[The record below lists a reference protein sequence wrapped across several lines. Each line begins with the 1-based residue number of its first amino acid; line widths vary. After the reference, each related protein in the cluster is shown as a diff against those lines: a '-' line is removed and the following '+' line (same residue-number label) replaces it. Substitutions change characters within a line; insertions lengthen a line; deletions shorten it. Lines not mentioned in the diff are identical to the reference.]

1 MDPVTED
8 TLRQALQRAMDTA
21 SVEMVDG
28 RKNFVLSCRSG
39 QLRMQL
45 GFHYRQAPARAPGTE
60 TPETRAAGAIAA
72 PAEGI
77 MRLEGVASSTSQDW
91 YGTEM
96 SKGCLED
103 LGLQFGRGVGVFPSH
118 GSWVSGLGWD
128 DQMGK
133 TVSAELERAAV
144 AAPADATEPGY
155 LLRTIMDLDLVEE
168 SCKKLKNRLERGQE
182 IGLSI
187 GGYFLQIRYI
197 MKPNDEYEIERI
209 IVEKLELDHLAVVR
223 NPANPDSM
231 GLRLLRSI
239 PADAFRSKR
248 DAYAARSTDGAPATP
263 AAAPAAE
270 APAEEAPVTS
280 EDSAPPPA
288 PPEDAAPS
296 TEEEAAPITTTADD
310 ATRSTP
316 TEFSMTA
323 EQIAELVRN
332 SVNAA
337 LDARAAAAPAAAAS
351 STTTPAPAAGETIEQ
366 VRAKLQ
372 AEANRAANLER
383 AMAHINAS
391 GVRSGSAG
399 GRSAPTGA
407 LNKAGIEG
415 LVQRAKAEGKAPMLV
430 RVISGDPEQGI
441 QGIQG
446 HLSVNLRAK
455 GGEAAVRLAEA
466 KDAAPDMLRDI
477 FDAANA
483 DGTLREW
490 KAAAVA
496 A

>member
-1 MDPVTED
+1 MDSTTED

-21 SVEMVDG
+21 VVETVDG

-45 GFHYRQAPARAPGTE
+45 GFHYRQAPAKAPGTE

-118 GSWVSGLGWD
+118 GSWVEGLGWD

-155 LLRTIMDLDLVEE
+155 LLRTIMDLDLVED

-187 GGYFLQIRYI
+187 GGYFLQVRYI
-197 MKPNDEYEIERI
+197 MSPDDEYEIERI
-209 IVEKLELDHLAVVR
+209 IVEKVELDHLAVVR

-239 PADAFRSKR
+239 PADAFRSKKA
-248 DAYAARSTDGAPATP
+248 AYAARSTDAAPAVPVAAPAT
-263 AAAPAAE
+263 E
-270 APAEEAPVTS
+270 APAEEASVTS
-280 EDSAPPPA
+280 EDSVPPPA

-296 TEEEAAPITTTADD
+296 TEGEAAPITTTADD
-310 ATRSTP
+310 ATRSTL
-316 TEFSMTA
+316 TESPMTA
-323 EQIAELVRN
+323 EQIADLVERAVK
-332 SVNAA
+332 SA
-337 LDARAAAAPAAAAS
+337 LENRAAAPAAAAP
-351 STTTPAPAAGETIEQ
+351 TTPAPAAAAGETIEQ

-407 LNKAGIEG
+407 LNKAGIDG
-415 LVQRAKAEGKAPMLV
+415 LVQRAKEAGKAPLLV
-430 RVISGDPEQGI
+430 RVISGDPEQGV
-441 QGIQG
+441 QGIHQ

-455 GGEAAVRLAEA
+455 GGEAATRLAEA

-477 FDAANA
+477 FDAADA

>member
-1 MDPVTED
+1 MDPATED

-21 SVEMVDG
+21 TVEMVEG

-96 SKGCLED
+96 SRGCLED

-118 GSWVSGLGWD
+118 GSWIEGLGWE

-168 SCKKLKNRLERGQE
+168 SCKKLKGRLERGQE

-187 GGYFLQIRYI
+187 GGYFLQVRYI
-197 MKPNDEYEIERI
+197 MSPEDEYEIERI
-209 IVEKLELDHLAVVR
+209 IVEKVELDHLAVVR

-231 GLRLLRSI
+231 GLKMLRSV
-239 PADAFRSKR
+239 PEGAFRNKR
-248 DAYAARSTDGAPATP
+248 SASAARSTDATP
-263 AAAPAAE
+263 AAAATE
-270 APAEEAPVTS
+270 APAEETPVAETAS
-280 EDSAPPPA
+280 ESSPPPPA

-316 TEFSMTA
+316 TELSMNP
-323 EQIAELVRN
+323 EQLAELVRN
-332 SVNAA
+332 TVNAV
-337 LDARAAAAPAAAAS
+337 LDARAAAPAAAAS
-351 STTTPAPAAGETIEQ
+351 STPPAPAAAAGETIEQ

-372 AEANRAANLER
+372 AEATRAANLER

-391 GVRSGSAG
+391 GVRSGSG
-399 GRSAPTGA
+399 GSRSAPTGA
-407 LNKAGIEG
+407 LNKTGIEG
-415 LVQRAKAEGKAPMLV
+415 LVQRAKGEGKAPLLI

-455 GGEAAVRLAEA
+455 GGEAAARLAEA
-466 KDAAPDMLRDI
+466 KDVAPDMLRDI
-477 FDAANA
+477 FEAADA

>member
-1 MDPVTED
+1 MDPATED

-96 SKGCLED
+96 SRGCLED

-118 GSWVSGLGWD
+118 GSWIEGLGWE

-168 SCKKLKNRLERGQE
+168 SCKKLKGRLERGQE

-187 GGYFLQIRYI
+187 GGYFLQVRYI
-197 MKPNDEYEIERI
+197 MSPDDEYEIERI
-209 IVEKLELDHLAVVR
+209 IVEKVELDHLAVVR

-231 GLRLLRSI
+231 GLKLLRSV
-239 PADAFRSKR
+239 PEGAFRNKR
-248 DAYAARSTDGAPATP
+248 PASAVRSTDAATEAPAES
-263 AAAPAAE
+263 APAAE
-270 APAEEAPVTS
+270 ATS
-280 EDSAPPPA
+280 ESSPPPSD
-288 PPEDAAPS
+288 PPEDTAPS

-323 EQIAELVRN
+323 EQIAEIVRN
-332 SVNAA
+332 TVNAA
-337 LDARAAAAPAAAAS
+337 LDARAAAAPAADAS
-351 STTTPAPAAGETIEQ
+351 STTPAPAAGETIDQ

-391 GVRSGSAG
+391 GVRSGSG
-399 GRSAPTGA
+399 GSRSAPTGA
-407 LNKAGIEG
+407 LNKTGIEG
-415 LVQRAKAEGKAPMLV
+415 LVQRAKGEGRAPLLI

-455 GGEAAVRLAEA
+455 GGEAAARLAEA

-477 FDAANA
+477 FEAADA

>member
-118 GSWVSGLGWD
+118 GSWIEGLGWD

-155 LLRTIMDLDLVEE
+155 LLRTIMDLDLAEE
-168 SCKKLKNRLERGQE
+168 SCKKLKRRLERGQE

-187 GGYFLQIRYI
+187 GGYFLQVRYI
-197 MKPNDEYEIERI
+197 MKPDDEYEIERI
-209 IVEKLELDHLAVVR
+209 IVEKVELDHLAVVR

-248 DAYAARSTDGAPATP
+248 AAYAARSTDAVPATP
-263 AAAPAAE
+263 TPATE
-270 APAEEAPVTS
+270 APAEEAPITS
-280 EDSAPPPA
+280 EDSAPSPA

-316 TEFSMTA
+316 TEFPMTA
-323 EQIAELVRN
+323 EQIADLVERAVK
-332 SVNAA
+332 SA
-337 LDARAAAAPAAAAS
+337 LENRAAAPATAAP
-351 STTTPAPAAGETIEQ
+351 TTPAPAAAAGETIEQ

-372 AEANRAANLER
+372 AEATRAANLER

-455 GGEAAVRLAEA
+455 GGEAATRLAEA

-477 FDAANA
+477 FDAADA

>member
-1 MDPVTED
+1 M
-8 TLRQALQRAMDTA
+8 
-21 SVEMVDG
+21 
-28 RKNFVLSCRSG
+28 
-39 QLRMQL
+39 
-45 GFHYRQAPARAPGTE
+45 
-60 TPETRAAGAIAA
+60 
-72 PAEGI
+72 
-77 MRLEGVASSTSQDW
+77 
-91 YGTEM
+91 
-96 SKGCLED
+96 
-103 LGLQFGRGVGVFPSH
+103 
-118 GSWVSGLGWD
+118 
-128 DQMGK
+128 
-133 TVSAELERAAV
+133 
-144 AAPADATEPGY
+144 
-155 LLRTIMDLDLVEE
+155 
-168 SCKKLKNRLERGQE
+168 
-182 IGLSI
+182 
-187 GGYFLQIRYI
+187 
-197 MKPNDEYEIERI
+197 
-209 IVEKLELDHLAVVR
+209 EKVELDHLAVVR

-231 GLRLLRSI
+231 GLRLLRSV
-239 PADAFRSKR
+239 PEGAFRSKR
-248 DAYAARSTDGAPATP
+248 PAPAVRSTDAAS
-263 AAAPAAE
+263 AAPTAE
-270 APAEEAPVTS
+270 ASAEEAPVAETTS
-280 EDSAPPPA
+280 EDSSPPSD

-316 TEFSMTA
+316 TEFPMTP
-323 EQIAELVRN
+323 EQIAELVERAVK
-332 SVNAA
+332 SA
-337 LDARAAAAPAAAAS
+337 LENRAAAPAAAAP
-351 STTTPAPAAGETIEQ
+351 TTPAPAAAAGETIEQ

-477 FDAANA
+477 FDAADA